1 LAVGRK
7 LSNCQNAE
15 LHLHTFLQYQDLN
28 FKYRFSMNIIIPMA
42 GMGKRMRPHTLTTA
56 KPLIPVA
63 GKPIVQ
69 RLVEDIVA
77 TCNEPVGE
85 IAFIIGP
92 NFGAEVEAQLLK
104 TAETLGAKGKICYQ
118 ETPLGTAHAILCA
131 ADTLQGNVFIAFA
144 DTLFDATF
152 SIDTSKDA
160 IIWTQ
165 KVEDPSAFGVVK
177 LKSNNEIE
185 AFVEKP
191 TEFVS
196 DLAIIGVYYFRDG
209 TALKAELQRLIDN
222 NIMMKGEYQITDAM
236 EHMLQNG
243 VKFYTDQVS
252 EWLDCG
258 NKDATLYTNERILEL
273 KRTKENLIDSSVS
286 LINSTIIEPC
296 YIGKNVVI
304 TNSVIGPYASLES
317 GVCVENSVISNSIIQ
332 CDSIVK
338 NACLDKSML
347 GKNVSYIRKSDELS
361 LGDFSTTL

>member
-1 LAVGRK
+1 
-7 LSNCQNAE
+7 
-15 LHLHTFLQYQDLN
+15 
-28 FKYRFSMNIIIPMA
+28 MNIIIPMA

-56 KPLIPVA
+56 KPLIPIA
-63 GKPIVQ
+63 GKSIVQ

-77 TCNEPVGE
+77 TSSETVNE
-85 IAFIIGP
+85 IAFVIGP
-92 NFGAEVEAQLLK
+92 SFGKEVENQLLK
-104 TAETLGAKGKICYQ
+104 TAELLGAKGRICYQ

-131 ADTLQGNVFIAFA
+131 EEALDGNVFIAFA

-177 LKSNNEIE
+177 LKENNEIE

-209 TALKAELQRLIDN
+209 AGLKKELQRLIEND
-222 NIMMKGEYQITDAM
+222 IKIKGEYQITDAM
-236 EHMLQNG
+236 DHMLQNG

-258 NKDATLYTNERILEL
+258 NKDATLYTNGRILEL
-273 KRTKENLIDSSVS
+273 KKHKETLKHESAQIIDSV
-286 LINSTIIEPC
+286 IIEPC
-296 YIGKNVVI
+296 FIGKNVVI
-304 TNSVIGPYASLES
+304 SNSVIGPHVSLEA
-317 GVCVENSVISNSIIQ
+317 GVNIKHAVISNSIIQ
-332 CDSIVK
+332 SDSIVK
-338 NACLDKSML
+338 NACIANSML
-347 GKNVSYIRKSDELS
+347 GKNVYYTNHLIELS
-361 LGDFSTTL
+361 LGDYSTTL

>member
-1 LAVGRK
+1 
-7 LSNCQNAE
+7 
-15 LHLHTFLQYQDLN
+15 
-28 FKYRFSMNIIIPMA
+28 MNIIIPMA

-56 KPLIPVA
+56 KPLIPIA

-69 RLVEDIVA
+69 RLVEDIIA
-77 TCNEPVGE
+77 TSNEKVEE

-92 NFGAEVEAQLLK
+92 NFGKDVENHLCKVAEA
-104 TAETLGAKGKICYQ
+104 LGAKGKICYQ

-131 ADTLQGNVFIAFA
+131 ADTLTGNVFIAFA

-177 LKSNNEIE
+177 LKENNEIE

-191 TEFVS
+191 KEFVS

-209 TALKAELQRLIDN
+209 DNLKKELQRLIDE
-222 NIMMKGEYQITDAM
+222 NIIQKGEYQITDAM
-236 EHMLQNG
+236 DHMLSKG

-258 NKDATLYTNERILEL
+258 NKDATVYTNQRILEL
-273 KRTKENLIDSSVS
+273 KKDKESLVAASAVIKDSV
-286 LINSTIIEPC
+286 IIAPC
-296 YIGKNVVI
+296 FIGENVVI
-304 TNSVIGPYASLES
+304 TNSVVGPHVSIEANVS
-317 GVCVENSVISNSIIQ
+317 ITDARITNSIIQ
-332 CDSIVK
+332 CDSVVK
-338 NACLDKSML
+338 NARIDNSML
-347 GKNVSYIRKSDELS
+347 GKSVTYAKKADELS
-361 LGDFSTTL
+361 IGDFSTQI